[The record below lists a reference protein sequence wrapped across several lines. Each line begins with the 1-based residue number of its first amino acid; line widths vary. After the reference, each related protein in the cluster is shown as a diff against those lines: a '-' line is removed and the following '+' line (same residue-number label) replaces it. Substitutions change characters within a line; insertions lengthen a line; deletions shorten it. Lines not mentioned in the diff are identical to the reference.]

1 MSIVDPTTFTLTN
14 DADAVGTVEYVSV
27 TQSMYAQARVPDVGL
42 QNIATFGISGSS
54 GNDFSMAF
62 TNDGTTLYWYFGSSL
77 ADALASGTYVED
89 ELFSIYADKQT
100 VTFKKNGVDIYNVPN
115 PVTAPAYRVIF
126 IFSNVFTEGPITF
139 RNVLFYPSGARGNA
153 GTPYTLAVVEGDA
166 DILTESSFKLVSTGD
181 TVHTLEAFPTLQ
193 GIYMQARISG
203 FSGGNAVIGLSTPE
217 ETGQNRFIRFSFFG
231 DGTYSLKIKGFE
243 GNVVYSTYEAG
254 DLLSIFLD
262 DTSLIVYK
270 NGSSV
275 DRINTQGSGVE
286 NRIYKLYS
294 YYTSAGRS
302 TVFTDVAFYQTGE
315 RGQEGAAFTTL
326 VPDNSVLNLAF
337 VTSPTSFRFRT
348 LNDMSV
354 APEDIPDPPLE
365 VNPLIQTEELDGTAS
380 GLYLQ
385 FKPFVVAIGSGDSVA
400 MGIVN
405 LGGQTYGFNFREE
418 GGLNVYDTFTAGGV
432 FASGIPYVEG
442 DKFTIYT
449 DGTTVNYIGPGGSVQ
464 AEFVQGA
471 YKFVASGTF
480 VTNNYTLYDTTEFRF
495 YPTGKT
501 GPVGPQGPTFT
512 TLTPLNRATVPSST
526 QCVLNSVVGS
536 VSNVYTPEYFDLGS
550 QGVVLQTTLPGVSDA
565 TGRITIAFKLTNNQF
580 GMYVFLTSGNTYTIY
595 NNSVDD
601 TELATGTYT
610 PGLPFRMYT
619 DGRYAY
625 ASFNNAP
632 PVVTDELAP
641 YISLPAYLH
650 IESSDNFTSP
660 GTYNFNNVRFYPTG
674 KAVYGGNGLYDFSTA
689 TTLVSPVTVLT
700 TETGIIANITFPSTM
715 PISTADNCL
724 VSVGLNIPTITY
736 ATEKTCG
743 YVEFSLSFDNDVPR
757 FYSVYLP
764 LWVEYDTIANRIVS
778 SLRFTMPAMLINA
791 GTNPKDM
798 ILYVK
803 NNTNGNITFTGAT
816 NATVMI
822 QTLNNNGTVIL

>member
-27 TQSMYAQARVPDVGL
+27 TQSMYAQARVPDVGV

-62 TNDGTTLYWYFGSSL
+62 TNDGTTLYWYVGSNL
-77 ADALASGTYVED
+77 AEALASGTYVAND
-89 ELFSIYADKQT
+89 LFSIYADKQT
-100 VTFKKNGVDIYNVPN
+100 VIFRNNGIDLYNVPN
-115 PVTAPAYRVIF
+115 PITAPAYRVIF
-126 IFSNVFTEGPITF
+126 IFANVFTQGPITF
-139 RNVLFYPSGARGNA
+139 RNVLFYPSGARGNS
-153 GTPYTLAVVEGDA
+153 GTPYTLAVETGDA
-166 DILTESSFKLVSTGD
+166 DILTESSFKLVSAGD
-181 TVHTLEAFPTLQ
+181 TVHTLETFPTTQ
-193 GIYMQARISG
+193 GVYMQARIPAI
-203 FSGGNAVIGLSTPE
+203 SGGNAVIGLATPE
-217 ETGQNRFIRFSFFG
+217 ETGENRFIRFTFFA
-231 DGTYSLKIKGFE
+231 DGSYSLKIRGFD
-243 GNVVYSTYEAG
+243 GDVVYGPSYQSG
-254 DLLSIFLD
+254 DLVSMFLD

-270 NGSSV
+270 NGSPIK
-275 DRINTQGSGVE
+275 RINTQGTGIE
-286 NRIYKLYS
+286 NRIYKFYS
-294 YYTSAGRS
+294 YSSNGGG

-326 VPDNSVLNLAF
+326 VPDNSALNLAF

-348 LNDMSV
+348 LEDMSV
-354 APEDIPDPPLE
+354 EELPDPPIE
-365 VNPLIQTEELDGTAS
+365 VYPAIETDELDGAVA

-385 FKPFVVAIGSGDSVA
+385 FKPFVVAINSGDSA
-400 MGIVN
+400 SMAIINSDGDA
-405 LGGQTYGFNFREE
+405 YGFIFREE
-418 GGLNVYDTFTAGGV
+418 GGLNVYDMLTSGGA
-432 FASGIPYVEG
+432 FASGIPYVAG
-442 DKFTIYT
+442 DKFTLYT
-449 DGTTVNYIGPGGSVQ
+449 DGTTVNYTGPGGTVQ
-464 AEFVQGA
+464 APFVPGA
-471 YKFVASGTF
+471 YKFIATGTF
-480 VTNNYTLYDTTEFRF
+480 VTNTYTLYDTTEFRF

-550 QGVVLQTTLPGVSDA
+550 QGVVLQTTLPAVSDA

-580 GMYVFLTSGNTYTIY
+580 GMYVFLTSGNTYTVY

-601 TELATGTYT
+601 TQLATGTYT

-641 YISLPAYLH
+641 YISSPAYLH
-650 IESSDNFTSP
+650 IESSDTFTSP
-660 GTYNFNNVRFYPTG
+660 GTYYFNNVRFYPTG
-674 KAVYGGNGLYDFSTA
+674 KAVYGGNGLYDFSAA
-689 TTLVSPVTVLT
+689 TTLVSPVVVASGATDV
-700 TETGIIANITFPSTM
+700 IANITFPSTM

-724 VSVGLNIPTITY
+724 VSVGLYIPTITY
-736 ATEKTCG
+736 VTEKTCG

-757 FYSVYLP
+757 YYSVYQP
-764 LWVEYDTIANRIVS
+764 LWVEYDTVENRIVG

-791 GTNPKDM
+791 GTNPKN
-798 ILYVK
+798 ILMYVK
-803 NNTNGNITFTGAT
+803 NNTNGSITFTGAT

-822 QTLNNNGTVIL
+822 QTLNRNGTVVL